1 MMYVIYNYDGTIK
14 LKNLNEVINQGNHNV
29 NSFFVAIDG
38 RDIDYFTVTALFR
51 LPNESVVVLGGEVKT
66 ETIGEAQYQGYEIKL
81 TRDVTNFPG
90 YVKMS
95 VQLYHDNAVLRTIEI
110 PLFVNETP
118 YDPTETPISVEQ
130 YEALLQYLNNFQIKY
145 SPNNVRGYRS
155 TTAISA
161 EEIQN
166 LASGQLVLR
175 SNPDIP
181 NNFYL
186 YVKLANGTLQS
197 LGTFTNE
204 VGLDQR
210 YVLQDNATE
219 IIYGTDDEGNQDK
232 LSYAITA
239 NAYSIVQRDG
249 SGQITVPV
257 LPAENYHAASK
268 YYVDST
274 ISMRITGVYKIAGSG
289 SITYLNSGTN
299 KTSSLNGSVFNLSD
313 SGNLT
318 NYDSSTVS
326 VVAGDNVVFVWNEG
340 NWYWDKMS
348 GLIDL
353 SGYYAKNANL
363 VPSVADTYD
372 LGASAT
378 KFHDIWLSN
387 AINLGTS
394 GIIKY
399 ENGVFTY
406 NDDITP
412 AVTNNY
418 DLGSSTNKWKDL
430 YINGTLYGA
439 VSGWD
444 IRIHEVYMALN
455 GMEVAVDTQVD
466 TYQLQVYGC
475 NYFELDS
482 SESWKLETPNLQQ
495 GLHPVINGII
505 VGLSASV
512 SVTFNADYFICND
525 DSIAYTSGT
534 HTITV
539 TLTYGTYEFSLQDDR
554 LVLVNF
560 NI

>member
-161 EEIQN
+161 EETQN

-175 SNPDIP
+175 TNPDIP
-181 NNFYL
+181 NRVYL
-186 YVKLANGTLQS
+186 YVKQANGTLLN
-197 LGTFTNE
+197 LGTFISE
-204 VGLDQR
+204 LGLDQQ
-210 YVLQDNATE
+210 YVRQDNEAG
-219 IIYGTDDEGNQDK
+219 IIYGTD
-232 LSYAITA
+232 A
-239 NAYSIVQRDG
+239 NSEQTLLYYDYTNTYGYNIPQRDG

-257 LPAENYHAASK
+257 IPTENYHAASK

-274 ISMRITGVYKIAGSG
+274 ISMRITGVYRIGGSG
-289 SITYLNSGTN
+289 SITYLNSGIN
-299 KTSSLNGSVFNLSD
+299 KTSSLNGAVYNLSD

-340 NWYWDKMS
+340 DWYWDKLS
-348 GLIDL
+348 GIIDL
-353 SGYYAKNANL
+353 SGYYAKNNNL
-363 VPSVADTYD
+363 VPSTADTYD

-387 AINLGTS
+387 AINLGAS

-399 ENGVFTY
+399 ENSAFTY
-406 NDDITP
+406 NSDITP
-412 AVTNNY
+412 AVNGNY
-418 DLGSSTNKWKDL
+418 DLGSSTKNWNDA
-430 YINGTLYGA
+430 YISGTLYGVGFSFTIA
-439 VSGWD
+439 Q
-444 IRIHEVYMALN
+444 VYKALN
-455 GMEVAVDTQVD
+455 GVEVAVDTQVD

-482 SESWKLETPNLQQ
+482 SQSWKLETPNLQQ
-495 GLHPVINGII
+495 EEHPVINGII
-505 VGLSASV
+505 VAESASV

-525 DSIAYTSGT
+525 DSIPYTQT
-534 HTITV
+534 NHTTTI